1 MNEKLSV
8 LQALKLRW
16 HYNRFKEPENIRNVA
31 LTQIFAGLL
40 TISIQV
46 YLFFSY
52 DRNEKAESHA
62 MVVFGLGICTTIA
75 GIVGCLHNGRR
86 RCTRVLYLSSCS
98 LVMISSAIILFITF
112 CWDFLSAIQRAQN
125 DSVDRPYSSV
135 GSDVQIS
142 DELHFWLK
150 CALFLCIIVASLFT
164 LTGLCLMVSFQKQQ
178 KAKEGYYP
186 ASNLDRE
193 LLPM

>member
-40 TISIQV
+40 TISIQVTRFFFYRLLPWINHNKNKSVALQV

-86 RCTRVLYLSSCS
+86 RCTR
-98 LVMISSAIILFITF
+98 
-112 CWDFLSAIQRAQN
+112 
-125 DSVDRPYSSV
+125 
-135 GSDVQIS
+135 
-142 DELHFWLK
+142 
-150 CALFLCIIVASLFT
+150 
-164 LTGLCLMVSFQKQQ
+164 
-178 KAKEGYYP
+178 
-186 ASNLDRE
+186 
-193 LLPM
+193 